1 MRALEWLRDPSV
13 PPQKAVYVVYGEDVY
28 LRREVS
34 ASIARSILGEA
45 ADELAVSRFEGSAAS
60 LADVMDE
67 LRTLPFFSRRRI
79 VIVADADPFVTK
91 FRKELESYVE
101 LPSGAGVLVLMVKSW
116 PATTNLARQVAA
128 AGLPLDC
135 NSPPEKELVPFLIH
149 HASQQDAVLDPDA
162 ARLLVE
168 LVGGEVGLLTS
179 EVEKLAVYVGEARR
193 IRRADV
199 SRMVEAGRIE
209 TVWKVL
215 DAATT
220 GHAAAAIGDLDQL
233 LAAGEFPVRVL
244 AAFTASLLKIHH
256 AGRLRA
262 CRLSLEDACR
272 SAGIREFAIGT
283 TRRQHAHLG
292 PSRVDRLP
300 AVLLK
305 ADLDLKGGSLLDARV
320 VLEELLIWLALPRT
334 D

>member
-13 PPQKAVYVVYGEDVY
+13 PPPKAVYVVYGEDVY

-45 ADELAVSRFEGSAAS
+45 ADELAVSRFDGNAAS

-91 FRKELESYVE
+91 NRQELESYVE
-101 LPSGAGVLVLMVKSW
+101 SPSGAGVLVLMVKSW
-116 PATTNLARQVAA
+116 PATTNLARQVGA

-135 NSPPEKELVPFLIH
+135 SSPPEKELVPFLTH
-149 HASQQDAVLDPDA
+149 HASKQDAVLDTDA

-220 GHAAAAIGDLDQL
+220 GHAAEAIGDLDQL

-244 AAFTASLLKIHH
+244 AAFTASLLKTHH

-262 CRLSLEDACR
+262 FRMSLEEACR
-272 SAGIREFAIGT
+272 SAGIREFAISN